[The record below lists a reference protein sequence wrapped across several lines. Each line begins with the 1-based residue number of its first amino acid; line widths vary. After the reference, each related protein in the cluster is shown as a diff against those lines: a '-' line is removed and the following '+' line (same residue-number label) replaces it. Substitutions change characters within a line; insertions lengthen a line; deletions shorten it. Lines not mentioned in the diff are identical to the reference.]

1 MFKAT
6 VFNNE
11 WFEAGTK
18 NNKKVPI
25 NGNNKIRSNKLDIS
39 NNKKSNI
46 YTLQDLNLCP
56 SI

>member
-46 YTLQDLNLCP
+46 YTL
-56 SI
+56 